1 MISYPFIQPLQLCC
15 KKRKEE
21 KKYHLQMSC
30 VFRGH
35 VSITGCHVCL
45 VRNLANKGFAVV
57 GTNILSLSNEEFHRD
72 KWGRGNEI
80 WANPCAISS
89 VSFDR
94 GLRIEPGGD
103 LHQYPRGEFF
113 HGMLHHSLSGILLS
127 LSHALTPNSQ
137 HHTFCRPFFPSLDI
151 P

>member
-1 MISYPFIQPLQLCC
+1 MNRPLNDFVSIHSVSELFR

-72 KWGRGNEI
+72 KWGRGNVATEI

-103 LHQYPRGEFF
+103 LHQYPSKRR
-113 HGMLHHSLSGILLS
+113 ILPWPVFKW
-127 LSHALTPNSQ
+127 HFII
-137 HHTFCRPFFPSLDI
+137 TFPRTYI
-151 P
+151 K